1 MKRGLLYLLVLAT
14 LASCAKDA
22 AVDEPRVDGA
32 EEKIYATIDDSDYA
46 DSDDD
51 TRVELNDKKQTV
63 WTAGDKIL
71 TFENGNIY
79 ERKFDGK
86 TGDRNGSFSKTGTSY
101 TDPYGETTNYDK
113 YYALYLSDL
122 TVAQFSDKSPGF
134 GTTIPATQYY
144 KDHSYGLN
152 TNAMLG
158 TSSDG
163 KNYQFINLM
172 GYLRLSLTGNKMV
185 KSITLESNNGETLAA
200 HIYVHKSSDYIISD
214 KTSTSITL
222 DCGDGV
228 QLTDVPTEFYFTIL
242 PTTLSKGISVVV
254 NFTDGTVFPKST
266 SKSIT
271 IERNTIQPMKNF
283 NTGGE
288 VQWQTVSI
296 VHKGNKV
303 AAPRFEGSSALTGY
317 IYWGDDF
324 MSDVNSLFSYSYLDG
339 METHTITTKTMNA
352 LSISLDNCRGISEID
367 FSNF

>member
-32 EEKIYATIDDSDYA
+32 EEKIYASIDDSEYSAYDG
-46 DSDDD
+46 

-63 WTAGDKIL
+63 WTAGDKIMI
-71 TFENGNIY
+71 FEFGKIY
-79 ERKFDGK
+79 EWKFDGK

-228 QLTDVPTEFYFTIL
+228 QLTDIPTDFYFTIL
-242 PTTLSKGISVVV
+242 PQTLSKGITVVV

-266 SKSIT
+266 AKSIT
-271 IERNTIQPMKNF
+271 INRNTIQPMKNF

-288 VQWQTVSI
+288 VSWQTVSI

>member
-1 MKRGLLYLLVLAT
+1 MD
-14 LASCAKDA
+14 S
-22 AVDEPRVDGA
+22 AVN
-32 EEKIYATIDDSDYA
+32 KIYASIDDSDYA
-46 DSDDD
+46 DSDDG

-63 WTAGDKIL
+63 WTAGDKIMI
-71 TFENGNIY
+71 FEFGKIY
-79 ERKFDGK
+79 EWKFDGK

-101 TDPYGETTNYDK
+101 TDPYGKTTNYDK

-134 GTTIPATQYY
+134 GTTLPATQHY

-172 GYLRLSLTGNKMV
+172 GYLRLSLTGNKVV

-200 HIYVHKSSDYIISD
+200 HIYVHKSSDYIIYD

-242 PTTLSKGISVVV
+242 PQTLSKGISVVV

-271 IERNTIQPMKNF
+271 IERNHIQPMKNF

-288 VQWQTVSI
+288 VEWQTVSI
-296 VHKGNKV
+296 LHTGSKIY
-303 AAPRFEGSSALTGY
+303 APYFYGSSALSGY
-317 IYWGDDF
+317 IYWGDDY
-324 MSDVNSLFSYSYLDG
+324 MSDVNSVSSYTYDDG
-339 METHTITTKTMNA
+339 MASHTITVKTMGTTA
-352 LSISLDNCRGISEID
+352 IEIDNCQGISEID
-367 FSNF
+367 LTNF

>member
-14 LASCAKDA
+14 LASCAKDSISEVQMDS
-22 AVDEPRVDGA
+22 AVN
-32 EEKIYATIDDSDYA
+32 KIYASIDDSDYA
-46 DSDDD
+46 DSDDG

-63 WTAGDKIL
+63 WTAGDKIMI
-71 TFENGNIY
+71 FEFGKIY
-79 ERKFDGK
+79 EWKFDGK

-101 TDPYGETTNYDK
+101 TDPYGKTTNYDK

-134 GTTIPATQYY
+134 GTTLPATQHY

-172 GYLRLSLTGNKMV
+172 GYLRLSLTGNKVV

-200 HIYVHKSSDYIISD
+200 HIYVHKSSDYIIYD

-242 PTTLSKGISVVV
+242 PQTLSKGISVVV

-271 IERNTIQPMKNF
+271 IERNHIQPMKNF

-288 VQWQTVSI
+288 VEWQTVSI
-296 VHKGNKV
+296 LHTGSKIY
-303 AAPRFEGSSALTGY
+303 APYFYGSSALSGY
-317 IYWGDDF
+317 IYWGDDY
-324 MSDVNSLFSYSYLDG
+324 MSDVNSVSSYTYDDG
-339 METHTITTKTMNA
+339 MASHTITVKTMGTTA
-352 LSISLDNCRGISEID
+352 IEIDNCQGISEID
-367 FSNF
+367 LTNF

>member
-1 MKRGLLYLLVLAT
+1 MKRGLLYLLALVT

-32 EEKIYATIDDSDYA
+32 EEKIYASIDDSEYSA
-46 DSDDD
+46 YDD
-51 TRVELNDKKQTV
+51 TRVELNNKKQTV

-71 TFENGNIY
+71 TFEFGNIY
-79 ERKFDGK
+79 EWKFDGK

-101 TDPYGETTNYDK
+101 TDPYGKTTNYDQ

-122 TVAQFSDKSPGF
+122 SIAQFSDKSPGL
-134 GTTIPATQYY
+134 GTTLPATQHY

-172 GYLRLSLTGNKMV
+172 GYLRLSLTGNKVV

-200 HIYVHKSSDYIISD
+200 HIYVHKSSDYIIYD

-242 PTTLSKGISVVV
+242 PQTLSKGISVVV

-271 IERNTIQPMKNF
+271 IERNHIQPMKNF

-288 VQWQTVSI
+288 AQWQMVSI
-296 VHKGNKV
+296 LHTGSKIY
-303 AAPRFEGSSALTGY
+303 APYFYGSSALSGY
-317 IYWGDDF
+317 IYWGDDY
-324 MSDVNSLFSYSYLDG
+324 MSDVNSVSSYTYDDG
-339 METHTITTKTMNA
+339 MASHTITVKTMGTTA
-352 LSISLDNCRGISEID
+352 IEIDNCQGISEID
-367 FSNF
+367 LTNF

>member
-1 MKRGLLYLLVLAT
+1 MRRSIFYLLVAT
-14 LASCAKDA
+14 LLASCTQDSISEVQIDS
-22 AVDEPRVDGA
+22 AVN
-32 EEKIYATIDDSDYA
+32 KIYASIDDSDYA
-46 DSDDD
+46 DSDDG

-63 WTAGDKIL
+63 WTAGDQIMKFGDGYL
-71 TFENGNIY
+71 HEFV
-79 ERKFDGK
+79 FDGK
-86 TGDRNGSFSKTGTSY
+86 TGDRNGSFSYTGTSY
-101 TDPYGETTNYDK
+101 YDPYAGSTIYDQ
-113 YYALYLSDL
+113 YYAVYLADAA
-122 TVAQFSDKSPGF
+122 VAQFNDLSPGF
-134 GTTIPATQYY
+134 VTTLPATQNY
-144 KDHSYGLN
+144 KDQSYGLN

-158 TSSDG
+158 TSSNGSDY
-163 KNYQFINLM
+163 KFINLM
-172 GYLRLSLTGNKMV
+172 GYLRLSLTGNKSV
-185 KSITLESNNGETLAA
+185 KSITIEGNNKEYVAAQVYIHSSGQLIVRSNP
-200 HIYVHKSSDYIISD
+200 
-214 KTSTSITL
+214 STTITL

-242 PTTLSKGISVVV
+242 PQTLSKGITVVV

-271 IERNTIQPMKNF
+271 INRNTIQPMKNF

-288 VQWQTVSI
+288 VSWQTVSI